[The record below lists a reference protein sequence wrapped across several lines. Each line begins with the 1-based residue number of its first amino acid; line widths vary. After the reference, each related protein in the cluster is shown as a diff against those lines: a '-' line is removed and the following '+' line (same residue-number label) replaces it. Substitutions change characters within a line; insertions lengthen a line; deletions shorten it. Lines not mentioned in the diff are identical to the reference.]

1 MRLRAPCIWLR
12 LGIAILSLEGAS
24 GWAFAVELQK
34 FDPARCEN
42 NDHQND
48 KDCVRNWYAEYSAGV
63 ISEFKYYAGLE
74 DFLAEM
80 LADPQ
85 ETLLTAKLSLILIEG
100 GTKYSQWA
108 VLADRG
114 AAESAELD
122 MPRYDA
128 IVGVCRDAI
137 AEMRSALFDLRQHRD
152 KARLEARQ
160 YLKNAMACE
169 KAFLLTFPTS
179 KLRGH
184 GASERPPASP
194 ASGGPLQIT
203 PNR

>member
-1 MRLRAPCIWLR
+1 MRLRAPCTWLR
-12 LGIAILSLEGAS
+12 LGIAILLLEGAS

-100 GTKYSQWA
+100 GTKYTQWA
-108 VLADRG
+108 VLTDKG

-122 MPRYDA
+122 MPRYEA

-137 AEMRSALFDLRQHRD
+137 AECAARFSICGSIATRLASRHANISRTPRLARRPFCSRS
-152 KARLEARQ
+152 
-160 YLKNAMACE
+160 
-169 KAFLLTFPTS
+169 
-179 KLRGH
+179 
-184 GASERPPASP
+184 PPR
-194 ASGGPLQIT
+194 
-203 PNR
+203 N